1 MVANEICR
9 MQAGK
14 QLIVHIAGASW
25 QLPGELRQTSLKK
38 DTGSVLTISSPQ
50 EGSTPPSFTRHP
62 CQKETIACPDEA
74 RLKPSVMM
82 ISLTFI

>member
-14 QLIVHIAGASW
+14 QLIVHISGAAW

-38 DTGSVLTISSPQ
+38 DTGSVLTISSPRK
-50 EGSTPPSFTRHP
+50 GARHHLS
-62 CQKETIACPDEA
+62 QDTLVK
-74 RLKPSVMM
+74 RKR
-82 ISLTFI
+82 